1 MKRIVLAG
9 GSGFIG
15 QALAPALVAKN
26 YSVVIVGRGAP
37 HREEGVDYLQWD
49 GKTLGDWARAIDGAE
64 GIVNLTGRNINCR
77 HTPENRREIIRS
89 RVDSVRVLGEAIANC
104 AAAPK
109 VFVQTSGVG
118 YYGDTGDRVT
128 DEAARS
134 GNDFPAQVCR
144 QWEGAFDAV
153 HVPATRRIIIR
164 LGVVLGHNGGALPVL
179 EKMTRWFLGGAVG
192 NGRQFLSWVHVAD
205 VIKVFVE
212 ALEQGDLAGRFNA
225 TAPAPVTNDEFMREL
240 RRALRR
246 PWSPPVP
253 ALLARAGA
261 WFMGSEG
268 SLALLS
274 SRCVPR
280 RFLEQGFEF
289 QFPNLRDALANLYRN
304 GDPAAAG
311 PSRQPKH
318 ETVAR

>member
-1 MKRIVLAG
+1 MKRLVLAG

-26 YSVVIVGRGAP
+26 YGVVVLGRGTP

-49 GKTLGDWARAIDGAE
+49 GKTVGDWARAIDGAE

-109 VFVQTSGVG
+109 IFVQTSGVG
-118 YYGDTGDRVT
+118 YYGDTGDHVT
-128 DEAARS
+128 DEDARP

-144 QWEGAFDAV
+144 QWEGAFDALQL
-153 HVPATRRIIIR
+153 PFTRKIVVR
-164 LGVVLGHNGGALPVL
+164 LGVVLGRKGGALPML
-179 EKMTRWFLGGAVG
+179 EKLTRWFLGGAVG
-192 NGRQFLSWVHVAD
+192 SGRQFLSWIHVAD
-205 VIKVFVE
+205 VVAMFVE
-212 ALEQGDLAGRFNA
+212 AIEQSELAGRFNG
-225 TAPAPVTNDEFMREL
+225 TTPAPVTNDEFIREL
-240 RRALRR
+240 RRALNR

-253 ALLARAGA
+253 APIARAGA
-261 WFMGSEG
+261 WLMGSQG

-280 RFLEQGFEF
+280 RFLERGFQF
-289 QFPNLRDALANLYRN
+289 QFPNLRDALANLY
-304 GDPAAAG
+304 
-311 PSRQPKH
+311 SK
-318 ETVAR
+318 